1 MMLAIRMVLYFLSAL
16 LAGQG
21 LAVYDP
27 EAGTITFEIESLALA
42 LGGVVTFA
50 GTFVVSRFSRQR

>member
-1 MMLAIRMVLYFLSAL
+1 MMLAIRMVLYFVGAL

-27 EAGTITFEIESLALA
+27 DAGTITFEVESLALA
-42 LGGVVTFA
+42 IGGTLTFA
-50 GTFVVSRFSRQR
+50 ATFVVSRFSRQR